1 MKTLSRD
8 PAQTRSSMIW
18 VKALYD
24 ALEKFE
30 PLRDHYDYI
39 EKLLAAALWPTNVF
53 VREAIVGAW
62 ECDFKQFSEKTTH
75 DLENAARGFTV
86 KPIEDMHRNCNVA
99 ARQNFNGKLSRQ
111 ARWHVTQQCGVIENM
126 DHKPCDP
133 TVSDVRDSANES
145 MSAKSFIPN
154 AAKFSMGPEVYK
166 KMLDTK
172 DFHTYTPGHYFFA
185 YIIFENQ
192 MKLLK

>member
-1 MKTLSRD
+1 
-8 PAQTRSSMIW
+8 MIW

-166 KMLDTK
+166 KCL
-172 DFHTYTPGHYFFA
+172 TPRTFIRIHQAIIFFA
-185 YIIFENQ
+185 YIIF
-192 MKLLK
+192 